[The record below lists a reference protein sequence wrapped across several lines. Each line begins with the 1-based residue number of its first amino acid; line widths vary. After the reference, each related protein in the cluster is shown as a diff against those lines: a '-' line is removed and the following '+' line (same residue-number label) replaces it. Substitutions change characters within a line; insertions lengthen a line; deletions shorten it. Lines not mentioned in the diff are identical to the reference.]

1 MKSAIEKLDAQV
13 EDLASKIASR
23 TETIKSCLAKGRKEM
38 AVAHLRSRKALEEL
52 LTQRLGSLGNLNQAL
67 LSVDQAHSDATI
79 VGAYEASSRVLKEI
93 LSKPEL
99 QTGRVEAVMASLAD
113 GMEDAEALRQT
124 VEIGQKQA
132 LEAAGVTMDDAIEE
146 QIQMELEALVEQQK
160 KQDAERA
167 REEAVKRAEKETE
180 LAAQR
185 ILATLEAPGTAL
197 ASEQVETARETAH
210 ETA

>member
-1 MKSAIEKLDAQV
+1 
-13 EDLASKIASR
+13 
-23 TETIKSCLAKGRKEM
+23 M

-52 LTQRLGSLGNLNQAL
+52 LTQRLGSLTNLNQAL

-99 QTGRVEAVMASLAD
+99 QTGRVEAVMASLVE
-113 GMEDAEALRQT
+113 GMEDAEELRQT

-132 LEAAGVTMDDAIEE
+132 LEAAGVTIDDATEE
-146 QIQMELEALVEQQK
+146 QIQMELEALVEEQK
-160 KQDAERA
+160 KQEAERA

-185 ILATLEAPGTAL
+185 ILATLETPNTTL
-197 ASEQVETARETAH
+197 ASEQADTTPETA
-210 ETA
+210 

>member
-1 MKSAIEKLDAQV
+1 MSP
-13 EDLASKIASR
+13 SR
-23 TETIKSCLAKGRKEM
+23 TATIKSCLAKGRKEM

-52 LTQRLGSLGNLNQAL
+52 LTQRLGSLANLNQAL
-67 LSVDQAHSDATI
+67 LSIDQAHSDATI

-99 QTGRVEAVMASLAD
+99 QTGRVEAVMASLAE
-113 GMEDAEALRQT
+113 GMEDAEELKQT

-132 LEAAGVTMDDAIEE
+132 LEAAGVTIDSATEE
-146 QIQMELEALVEQQK
+146 QIQMELEALVDEQK
-160 KQDAERA
+160 KQEAERA

-185 ILATLEAPGTAL
+185 ILATLEAPNAAL
-197 ASEQVETARETAH
+197 TSQQVGATPEAV
-210 ETA
+210 

>member
-1 MKSAIEKLDAQV
+1 
-13 EDLASKIASR
+13 
-23 TETIKSCLAKGRKEM
+23 M

-52 LTQRLGSLGNLNQAL
+52 LTQRLGSLTNLNQAL

-93 LSKPEL
+93 MSKPEL
-99 QTGRVEAVMASLAD
+99 QTGRVEAVMASLAE
-113 GMEDAEALRQT
+113 GMEDAEELRQT

-132 LEAAGVTMDDAIEE
+132 LEAAGITIDSATEE
-146 QIQMELEALVEQQK
+146 QIQMELEALVEEQK
-160 KQDAERA
+160 KQEAERA

-185 ILATLEAPGTAL
+185 ILATLEAPSAAL
-197 ASEQVETARETAH
+197 TSQQVGATLEAV
-210 ETA
+210 

>member
-1 MKSAIEKLDAQV
+1 
-13 EDLASKIASR
+13 
-23 TETIKSCLAKGRKEM
+23 M

-67 LSVDQAHSDATI
+67 LSVDQAHSDAMI

-93 LSKPEL
+93 MSKPEL
-99 QTGRVEAVMASLAD
+99 QTGRVEAVMASLAE
-113 GMEDAEALRQT
+113 GMEDAEELRQT

-132 LEAAGVTMDDAIEE
+132 LEAAGVTIDDATEE
-146 QIQMELEALVEQQK
+146 QIHMELEALVEEQK

-167 REEAVKRAEKETE
+167 REEAVKLAEKETE

-185 ILATLEAPGTAL
+185 ILATLEAPNAAL
-197 ASEQVETARETAH
+197 TSQQVEATPEAV
-210 ETA
+210 

>member
-1 MKSAIEKLDAQV
+1 
-13 EDLASKIASR
+13 
-23 TETIKSCLAKGRKEM
+23 M

-52 LTQRLGSLGNLNQAL
+52 LTQRLGSLTNLNQAL

-99 QTGRVEAVMASLAD
+99 QTGRVEAVMASLAE
-113 GMEDAEALRQT
+113 GMEDAEELRQT

-132 LEAAGVTMDDAIEE
+132 LEAAGVTIDDVVEE
-146 QIQMELEALVEQQK
+146 QIQMELEALVDEQK
-160 KQDAERA
+160 KQEAERA

-185 ILATLEAPGTAL
+185 ILATLEAPNTAL
-197 ASEQVETARETAH
+197 TSEQVEAAPEIA
-210 ETA
+210 

>member
-1 MKSAIEKLDAQV
+1 
-13 EDLASKIASR
+13 
-23 TETIKSCLAKGRKEM
+23 M

-52 LTQRLGSLGNLNQAL
+52 LTQRLGSLANLNQAL

-79 VGAYEASSRVLKEI
+79 VGAYETSSRVLKEI

-99 QTGRVEAVMASLAD
+99 RTERVEAVMASLAE
-113 GMEDAEALRQT
+113 GMEDAEELRQT

-132 LEAAGVTMDDAIEE
+132 LEAAGVTIDGTTEE
-146 QIQMELEALVEQQK
+146 QIQMELEALVEEQK
-160 KQDAERA
+160 KQEAERA

-185 ILATLEAPGTAL
+185 ILVTLEAPNAAL
-197 ASEQVETARETAH
+197 TSQQVKATPEAV
-210 ETA
+210 